1 MLRYEIRFHG
11 RGGQGVVTAAELL
24 AYAAILEGYYAQAFP
39 EFGAER
45 RGAPVRAYFR
55 LDDSEPI
62 VERYPITNPDMVV
75 IFDESLLRQ
84 DPPPYNDLKAN
95 GWLII
100 NTSRNIDEIRKPIS
114 DKRYRLALINATDI
128 SMSILK
134 RPIVNTTILGA
145 VIKLFNIIK
154 LESVEKALLNRF
166 SGNLA
171 KLNIEAIKK
180 GYESV
185 VIDE

>member
-1 MLRYEIRFHG
+1 MRYEIRFHG

-24 AYAAILEGYYAQAFP
+24 AYAAILDGFYAQAFP

-55 LDDSEPI
+55 LDDAEPI
-62 VERYPITNPDMVV
+62 HERYPIVNPDMIV
-75 IFDESLLRQ
+75 IFDEGLLKLT
-84 DPPPYNDLKAN
+84 PPPHNDLKNN

-100 NTSRNIDEIRKPIS
+100 NTSRTIEEINNFLSNRRFKI
-114 DKRYRLALINATDI
+114 AVINATDI

-145 VIKLFNIIK
+145 VIKLLNIIK
-154 LESVEKALLNRF
+154 LESVEKAVLNRF
-166 SGNLA
+166 SGNLGR
-171 KLNIEAIKK
+171 LNIEAIKK

-185 VIDE
+185 IVG